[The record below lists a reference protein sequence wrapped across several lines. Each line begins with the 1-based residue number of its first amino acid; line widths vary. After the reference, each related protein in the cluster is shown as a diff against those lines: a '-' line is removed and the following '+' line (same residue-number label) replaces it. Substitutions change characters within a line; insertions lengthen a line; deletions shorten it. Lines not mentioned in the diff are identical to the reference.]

1 MNDHVQVYFKPSRYL
16 SISFMS
22 VNAGENL
29 YSLPSSISRRASSSI
44 FRVFAFGTSGSP
56 NSMRWSLANCLS
68 WRFTTIESGT
78 PIFLA
83 TFRALS
89 RTSLSTLNLITVF
102 ITEVYTTVV
111 FCQASQVA
119 RHPKDQVVFLGQQ
132 RNDLTPRFLLRNK
145 KRAGMRWMTP
155 SARRLTVAIAK
166 LGSKT
171 FSKSA
176 SVPKIKMLVNIY

>member
-1 MNDHVQVYFKPSRYL
+1 MNDHVQDYFKPSRYL

-29 YSLPSSISRRASSSI
+29 SSLPSRISRRASSSI

-56 NSMRWSLANCLS
+56 NSMRSSLANCVS
-68 WRFTTIESGT
+68 WRFTTMESST

-89 RTSLSTLNLITVF
+89 RTSLSTLKLITVF

-111 FCQASQVA
+111 SCQASQVT
-119 RHPKDQVVFLGQQ
+119 RHPKDQSVFLVQPEE
-132 RNDLTPRFLLRNK
+132 DLTRPV
-145 KRAGMRWMTP
+145 ASTIV
-155 SARRLTVAIAK
+155 SAE
-166 LGSKT
+166 
-171 FSKSA
+171 
-176 SVPKIKMLVNIY
+176 

>member
-83 TFRALS
+83 TFRTLS
-89 RTSLSTLNLITVF
+89 RTSLSTLKLITVF

-111 FCQASQVA
+111 SCQASHAPRSRQGLYLFLREQGAHLVPKRKEPTLRRGSRPVA
-119 RHPKDQVVFLGQQ
+119 VSFFVDQ
-132 RNDLTPRFLLRNK
+132 
-145 KRAGMRWMTP
+145 TP
-155 SARRLTVAIAK
+155 SAGMYRP
-166 LGSKT
+166 
-171 FSKSA
+171 FFF
-176 SVPKIKMLVNIY
+176 